1 MEFSIAHVSDFH
13 VGSPEFMPEKI
24 VTCIDE
30 VNDLSPDLVALTGD
44 LTMSGFE
51 REYKKAKEY
60 VDEFK
65 AKTIVIPGNHD
76 VRETGYTYYEEYFG
90 EANQFVDL
98 GPVTVIGVDSTLP
111 DNDEGWLGR
120 ERIQWLN
127 ENLGKVKEKEFRVVL
142 VHHHLIPFW
151 NRHGEKRVNRRWGC
165 FIQSDCKQSKPCT
178 LRSQAC
184 ALHLEI
190 GEPDGGNLGNR
201 LHWIRES
208 QSTASL
214 FYNKREGKIHE
225 NLPKGSRWQRN
236 SSEKSSIQGGLNAT
250 RKQ

>member
-142 VHHHLIPFW
+142 VHHHLIPVPGTGMER
-151 NRHGEKRVNRRWGC
+151 NELIDAGDVLSSLIANKVNLALCGHRHVPYTWK
-165 FIQSDCKQSKPCT
+165 
-178 LRSQAC
+178 L
-184 ALHLEI
+184 
-190 GEPDGGNLGNR
+190 
-201 LHWIRES
+201 
-208 QSTASL
+208 
-214 FYNKREGKIHE
+214 E
-225 NLPKGSRWQRN
+225 NLMVVTSGTACTGYVRARVPQAYFIISVK
-236 SSEKSSIQGGLNAT
+236 EKSMKISLKEVGGKET
-250 RKQ
+250 VVRKVQYKEA